1 MTTKLFTKP
10 LDDSNGSIRVN
21 HNAMQLASQTKKT
34 PWHLRFAP
42 GAILRQI
49 GLAILTLTMLV
60 GVQTPEAWS
69 AGITR
74 VITRVYYYPSRVLRP
89 GETRELRAD
98 ITVYGIDTDY
108 AGWRLTVPYR
118 DQPGTTKDKPGFDA
132 ALISINDTLASDLV
146 SAMEKY
152 ENDIDAMT
160 AREIARITN
169 CLARNVG
176 VKFPG
181 CTQPALS
188 SWDVHILFA
197 IEELES
203 SVNSA
208 VRRANSAAK
217 ALVRSH

>member
-49 GLAILTLTMLV
+49 GLAVLALTMLV
-60 GVQTPEAWS
+60 GVQTPSVNSEIASVIDRWHR
-69 AGITR
+69 AGTTGNQYTTI
-74 VITRVYYYPSRVLRP
+74 
-89 GETRELRAD
+89 D
-98 ITVYGIDTDY
+98 IVVFGIGDPYSGVYGTNNPKWTIQKVLPPTISFI
-108 AGWRLTVPYR
+108 RPR
-118 DQPGTTKDKPGFDA
+118 
-132 ALISINDTLASDLV
+132 IESINDTLASDLV

-152 ENDIDAMT
+152 ENDIDTMT
-160 AREIARITN
+160 AREITRITN

-188 SWDVHILFA
+188 SWDVHMLFA
-197 IEELES
+197 IEELED

-208 VRRANSAAK
+208 VRRANSAAA
-217 ALVRSH
+217 ALVSSYSN

>member
-1 MTTKLFTKP
+1 MCKLNNKIN
-10 LDDSNGSIRVN
+10 LDRANGAEEHASHEEATMR
-21 HNAMQLASQTKKT
+21 NASTKT

-49 GLAILTLTMLV
+49 GLAVLALTMLV
-60 GVQTPEAWS
+60 GFQPPAVNAQIASVINRWHQ
-69 AGITR
+69 AGTTGNQYTTI
-74 VITRVYYYPSRVLRP
+74 
-89 GETRELRAD
+89 D
-98 ITVYGIDTDY
+98 IVVFGIGDPYSGVYGTNNPKWTIQKV
-108 AGWRLTVPYR
+108 RPPIISFVRP
-118 DQPGTTKDKPGFDA
+118 K
-132 ALISINDTLASDLV
+132 IESINNTLAEDLV

-152 ENDIDAMT
+152 ERDIDAMT
-160 AREIARITN
+160 AREIANITN

-208 VRRANSAAK
+208 VRRANSAAST
-217 ALVRSH
+217 LVSMYNN